1 MSDYFPFIFQLIQ
14 KEMINDTLDIL
25 LWNIPLVL
33 LKYNPWI
40 FIIVGILKQEL
51 LILSV
56 VLYIINAVQLFIY
69 NHQE

>member
-56 VLYIINAVQLFIY
+56 VWYIINTVQLFIY